1 MSRRITSKS
10 IPATPS
16 FAAWQRAADRLLT
29 LETALAH
36 SRRAVPQCPKFAEL
50 QTSATEVRLI
60 ADALFRVAF
69 AEAKLAHDK
78 RYPVERLD
86 HPAELVQ
93 L

>member
-29 LETALAH
+29 LETALAR
-36 SRRAVPQCPKFAEL
+36 SRRALPQCPNVAEL
-50 QTSATEVRLI
+50 QTSATKVRLI
-60 ADALFRVAF
+60 ADALFRVAL
-69 AEAKLAHDK
+69 AEVKLARD
-78 RYPVERLD
+78 RCPVERLD
-86 HPAELVQ
+86 HPAELVE